1 MSDTIFNRRNLL
13 ALACALAVTGCVYTP
28 ADYGS
33 PPPSGGGVEP
43 PPPPPPPVEQ
53 VNPSDISLSPGYFKG
68 RDASGDRIRAQVKR
82 DGRDFR
88 VQSLKGKNGP
98 ERLYRDVGNNTYV
111 ASNEFSIQVT
121 SPRSFLWSGPHG
133 NITMND

>member
-1 MSDTIFNRRNLL
+1 MSEHFLNRRNLL

-33 PPPSGGGVEP
+33 PPPSGGGGGVVEP
-43 PPPPPPPVEQ
+43 PPPPAPD
-53 VNPSDISLSPGYFKG
+53 PSDIALSPGYFKG
-68 RDASGDRIRAQVKR
+68 RDSSGDSIRAQVKR

-98 ERLYRDVGNNTYV
+98 ERLYRDKGNNVYV
-111 ASNEFSIQVT
+111 ASNEFTIQVT
-121 SPRSFLWSGPHG
+121 SPRSFQWSGPHG
-133 NITMND
+133 YITMND

>member
-1 MSDTIFNRRNLL
+1 MPDTILNRRNLL

-33 PPPSGGGVEP
+33 PPPSGGGGGVVEP
-43 PPPPPPPVEQ
+43 PPPPAPD
-53 VNPSDISLSPGYFKG
+53 PSDIALSPGYFKG
-68 RDASGDRIRAQVKR
+68 RDTSGDRIRAQVKR

-98 ERLYRDVGNNTYV
+98 ERLYRDVGNNVYV

-133 NITMND
+133 YITMND